1 MTKRILGIVA
11 AVVVLLAAAALA
23 WWGWSVCCAAPA
35 VPRTAPTPPP
45 PEVSVVALQPAP
57 VELPYVYAGRVSGFR
72 EVEIRPR
79 VGGVVMKREYE
90 EGARVAKGEV
100 LFRIDPRP
108 YQATLDRVNAQLA
121 QAQASLVQA
130 TDNFA
135 RVEQLVRTRVAT
147 EKQMEDAR
155 AARDQ
160 AQATVLA
167 AQAEITT
174 AKLDLEFTTVTAPVA
189 GRTALTSPPEG
200 ALAQAQQTVLT
211 TITQTDPAY
220 VIFAVTD
227 AEYRDFQRMNRERKT
242 PLRAEDLKA
251 ELRFADGALYQHPG
265 RIDASSPT
273 VDQRTGTILV
283 RTIFPNAENG
293 LLPGQFVRISMR
305 GVIVPDALVVP
316 ERAVSQGP
324 QGAFVYVL
332 DANNVAQVRPV
343 QLDRELAGGWMVRA
357 GLQAGERIVVD
368 GVIRVRPGMPVRPAA
383 APAAAGATP
392 PATPQQGQT
401 PPSTPKGEAPAGQ
414 QGGAR
419 Q

>member
-1 MTKRILGIVA
+1 MTKRTLGIVA
-11 AVVVLLAAAALA
+11 GVVVLLAAAALA
-23 WWGWSVCCAAPA
+23 WWGWTVCCAAPA

-45 PEVSVVALQPAP
+45 PEVSVVTLQLAP

-90 EGARVAKGEV
+90 EGARVAKDQV
-100 LFRIDPRP
+100 LFRLDPRP
-108 YQATLDRVNAQLA
+108 YQAALDRANAQLA
-121 QAQASLVQA
+121 QAQSTQVQA
-130 TDNFA
+130 NENFA

-155 AARDQ
+155 AARDH
-160 AQATVLA
+160 ARAAVLS

-174 AKLDLEFTTVTAPVA
+174 AELDLEFTTVTAPVA

-200 ALAQAQQTVLT
+200 ALAQAQQTILT

-227 AEYRDFQRMNRERKT
+227 AEYRDFQRMNRARTT
-242 PLRAEDLKA
+242 PLRAEDLEA
-251 ELRFADGALYQHPG
+251 ELRFADGALYEHPG

-283 RTIFPNAENG
+283 RTVFPNAENG

-305 GVIVPDALVVP
+305 GVIVPDAIVVP

-324 QGAFVYVL
+324 QGPFVYVL

-343 QLDRELAGGWMVRA
+343 QLDRELAGGWMVRE

-368 GVIRVRPGMPVRPAA
+368 GVIRVRPGTPVRPAVS
-383 APAAAGATP
+383 AAAGAAP
-392 PATPQQGQT
+392 PATPQREQA
-401 PPSTPKGEAPAGQ
+401 PPSPPRGDPPAGQ